1 MASNKANVVSVVEK
15 LATPVA
21 ASLGLDIWNVE
32 FVKEGSSYFLRIY
45 IDREDGVSIDDCEA
59 MSRAIDKVLDDADPI
74 EQSYCLE
81 VSSPGIERT
90 LKKESQFKKFLGKK
104 IKAKLFKPDENGRRE
119 LEGTLLSFDDGAA
132 EIETAEETVIIKT
145 SQAAYF
151 KTCDDYDAFTEE

>member
-90 LKKESQFKKFLGKK
+90 LKKQSQFKKFLGKK
-104 IKAKLFKPDENGRRE
+104 IKAKLFKADENGRRE